1 MELKYLILML
11 IAMLFMHVWD
21 DFGRQGIMVQM
32 KQKTWWKENAPAY
45 LYRHDYIAA
54 LFAHAF
60 SWSVFV
66 MIPVAIPAFILDN
79 IYLLYSLIPLLIFN
93 TAFHAWID
101 NMKCNEF
108 KIKLWEDQLLH
119 VAQILITWSVA
130 IAFL

>member
-1 MELKYLILML
+1 MSGHYGPNEAENLVEGKCAGILI
-11 IAMLFMHVWD
+11 
-21 DFGRQGIMVQM
+21 
-32 KQKTWWKENAPAY
+32 
-45 LYRHDYIAA
+45 RHDYIAA

-79 IYLLYSLIPLLIFN
+79 IYLLYSLIQLLIFN
-93 TAFHAWID
+93 TALHAWID
-101 NMKCNEF
+101 NIKCNEF
-108 KIKLWEDQLLH
+108 KIKLWEDH